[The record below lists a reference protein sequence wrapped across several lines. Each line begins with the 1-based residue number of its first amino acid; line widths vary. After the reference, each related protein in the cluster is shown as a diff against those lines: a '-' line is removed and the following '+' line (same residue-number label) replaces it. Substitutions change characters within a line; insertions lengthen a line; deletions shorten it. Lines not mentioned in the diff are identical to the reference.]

1 MQRGKVCKGKVC
13 SEVKVCGGTRVCN
26 ELMVCGSAR
35 AYSSARACSGVR
47 VCGRARCT
55 AKQGRPLLKIAEARF
70 RWDARHRQSLVTPRA
85 DPIKPPAPGTKRA
98 YLIYGF

>member
-1 MQRGKVCKGKVC
+1 MQRGKVYSGAR
-13 SEVKVCGGTRVCN
+13 VCGMERV
-26 ELMVCGSAR
+26 
-35 AYSSARACSGVR
+35 CSGVR

-85 DPIKPPAPGTKRA
+85 DPIKPPASGTKRA